1 MSSKNQRKLIHRISY
16 MSQVCKVDTVHVV
29 IVVDNTSTKSDLRF
43 TKDSPYQGCIRAC
56 GAEGA
61 MTMLRAYATSLYVER
76 GVATGTE
83 MCR

>member
-1 MSSKNQRKLIHRISY
+1 

-29 IVVDNTSTKSDLRF
+29 IVFVDNKSTKSDLRF
-43 TKDSPYQGCIRAC
+43 TKGSPYQGCVRAC

-61 MTMLRAYATSLYVER
+61 MTMIRAYATSLYVER
-76 GVATGTE
+76 GVATGME